1 MTDADETSALTGP
14 PMGVTPILTVDD
26 AAKAIDFYKRAF
38 GAKEIARIAA
48 PGGAGLM
55 HARLEIFGSLVVL
68 MDDLPEFRAMGV
80 SARPPRVLGGTP
92 VTLHL
97 QVVDAT
103 GAWARAVAAGAT
115 ALIPLADVFWG
126 ERYGRLRDP
135 FGHEWTIAQML
146 EVLDDDQV
154 RRAAVVATA

>member
-1 MTDADETSALTGP
+1 MSNSKRTGSVDGP
-14 PMGVTPILTVDD
+14 PMGLTPILVVED

-48 PGGAGLM
+48 PGGGLM
-55 HARLEIFGSLVVL
+55 HGRLELFGSIVVL
-68 MDDLPEFRAMGV
+68 MDDLPELRAMGV
-80 SARPPRVLGGTP
+80 TARPPAFLGGTP

-97 QVVDAT
+97 QVADARS
-103 GAWARAVAAGAT
+103 AWDRAIAAGAIS
-115 ALIPLADVFWG
+115 LIPLADVFWG

-146 EVLDDDQV
+146 QHLDDDQV
-154 RRAAVVATA
+154 RQAAIAATR